1 MQKNKNTNQAGTV
14 QLRIGQEILVT
25 IKRIG
30 INGEGIGYYKKK
42 AVFIPGAL
50 PDEVVE
56 VKITKDGPT
65 FAEGLVKKIKQASA
79 QRQKPSCP
87 VYEECG
93 GCQMQHVSY
102 DGQLKAKEDIVRGA
116 FARYMGTDQIPL
128 RPILGMD
135 EPWSYRNKAQ
145 LQVGTQDG
153 RIAVGLYSPAS
164 HSLVDIS
171 GCPVQHPAT
180 NEMVQAARDVL
191 EKLHIAPYNEKKRTG
206 VVRTVVARAG
216 FATGEQQL
224 IFVTATNELP
234 RKKEIVSE
242 LRMRLPKLTSVS
254 HNINLKKTSLIFG
267 DVTVPLWGEPYIKET
282 LGDLTY
288 ALSPRAFFQ
297 LNPAQTIKLYK
308 AAAEA
313 AALTGNERVVDAY
326 CGVGTI
332 ALWLAR
338 DAKDVRGIEII
349 PEAIEDAKQ
358 NAVLNG
364 TTNATFY
371 VGRAEE
377 LLPQWVKQ
385 GERPDVVV
393 VDPPRTGCD
402 RALLDAILR
411 AKPARMVY
419 VSCNPS
425 TLAKDVAYLAKGY
438 RIEWIQP
445 VDMFPNTAHV
455 ESVCLLVKC
464 VVTKK

>member
-1 MQKNKNTNQAGTV
+1 MQKKKNPNQTGPV

-42 AVFIPGAL
+42 AVFVPGVL

-56 VKITKDGPT
+56 VRITKDGPS
-65 FAEGLVKKIKQASA
+65 FAEGRVKKIKQVSA
-79 QRQKPSCP
+79 QRQKPSCS

-93 GCQMQHVSY
+93 GCQMQHISY
-102 DGQLKAKEDIVRGA
+102 EAQLKAKEEIVRGA
-116 FARYMGTDQIPL
+116 FARYMGTDQISL

-145 LQVGTQDG
+145 LQVGIQDG
-153 RIAVGLYSPAS
+153 RIVTGLYSPAS

-206 VVRTVVARAG
+206 IVRTVVARAG

-224 IFVTATNELP
+224 IFVTATKELP
-234 RKKEIVSE
+234 RKKELVAE

-267 DVTVPLWGEPYIKET
+267 DVTVPLWGEPYIKEM

-358 NAVLNG
+358 NAILNG

-411 AKPARMVY
+411 AKPERMVY

-425 TLAKDVAYLAKGY
+425 TLAKDAAYLAKGY
-438 RIEWIQP
+438 RMEWVQP

-455 ESVCLLVKC
+455 ESVCLLVK
-464 VVTKK
+464 KL